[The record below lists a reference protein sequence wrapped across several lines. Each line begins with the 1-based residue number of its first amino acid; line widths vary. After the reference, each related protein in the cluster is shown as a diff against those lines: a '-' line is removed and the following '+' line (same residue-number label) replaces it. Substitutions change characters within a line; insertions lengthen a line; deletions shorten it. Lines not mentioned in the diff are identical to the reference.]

1 MRKLTVDE
9 ITETRRSRAP
19 SAETERFPI
28 WVLLDNIR
36 SLYNVGS
43 IFRSCDGA
51 RISKLI
57 LCGFTPHPPRKEIEK
72 TALGA
77 TRSVPWEYVR
87 DPVEAI
93 ASVKSRGIRV
103 CVLEQA
109 EASRPYHSV
118 SRDLFPL
125 CLVVGNEI
133 TGVSERI
140 MREADL
146 SVDIPMFGMKQ
157 SLNAAVALGIALYE
171 LVRIWKSGEK
181 TC

>member
-1 MRKLTVDE
+1 MRKLTVEE
-9 ITETRRSRAP
+9 IARKRLSPGGAN
-19 SAETERFPI
+19 ERFPI

-51 RISKLI
+51 RISRLI
-57 LCGFTPHPPRKEIEK
+57 LCGYTPHPPRREIEK

-77 TRSVPWEYVR
+77 TQSVPWEYVKE
-87 DPVEAI
+87 PLAAI
-93 ASVKSRGIRV
+93 ASLKSQGIRL

-109 EASRPYHSV
+109 DGSRPYYTLT
-118 SRDLFPL
+118 RDLFPL

-140 MREADL
+140 MQEADL
-146 SVDIPMFGMKQ
+146 SVEIPMFGVKQ
-157 SLNAAVALGIALYE
+157 SLNAAVALGIGLYE
-171 LVRIWKSGEK
+171 LVRIWKDGEE
-181 TC
+181 TR